1 MTRFNNLNYGEYI
14 DRQVASP
21 EPVPNT
27 LNYKVYCLQGFCIE
41 AHPDDNIYSKYCG
54 RYSEWRKD
62 KNIPH
67 YKSVFVFVNF
77 FRIKNET
84 VSMKIS
90 GKFPLLSIS
99 IIFLSQVFVYLLKIG
114 QMCCLISWDRL

>member
-1 MTRFNNLNYGEYI
+1 MSFPGVCRSDPSRRPCRFNNLNYGEYI

-67 YKSVFVFVNF
+67 YKSVFVLVNF
-77 FRIKNET
+77 FRVKNET

-90 GKFPLLSIS
+90 GKFPLLSFQS
-99 IIFLSQVFVYLLKIG
+99 FFFHRYVYIY
-114 QMCCLISWDRL
+114 